1 MTKPEELR
9 VDMRQT
15 TPEESEKWKRQTQL
29 VFELNHTMP
38 YTDTTRLYRNCL
50 KAISAKMLRYMRL

>member
-1 MTKPEELR
+1 MTKTEELR
-9 VDMRQT
+9 VDVRQT

-38 YTDTTRLYRNCL
+38 YTDRYNEIVQELL
-50 KAISAKMLRYMRL
+50 KAISAAMSW